1 MENQNFVVFG
11 KPGSGKSTFLKNQIL
26 SDIECG
32 DRAVIYIE
40 PHGEDSIDLLNQIP
54 SHRVRDV
61 CYLDCSDLEY
71 AVGFDPLDAPHRLV
85 SALRTIF
92 KDSWGPRLEQFLRN
106 GLGAIFEADLTL
118 QALPRLYYSK
128 PHRSKIMK
136 KVHSA
141 STRGFWLDLYPNAYN
156 DRQQQEAA
164 SPIYNKLDAILAST
178 IAHNLTQ
185 QNPKLDL
192 REVIERR
199 LIVIVNLSTPTIGED
214 AATVLGSLFT
224 TTFRNTLMSYPGPA
238 SFYADEFQVYG
249 TDVYLSMLREL
260 RKFGLKLGLSTQ
272 TAQGMDPAYLSTILA
287 TVRDTILF
295 QLSFEDA
302 EILSKPYNTEGRN
315 ITAQLASLPP
325 FTAYVNG
332 DRIEMPACRSD
343 RASYRKIR
351 SQSRERFARRIIKN
365 RPQRA

>member
-1 MENQNFVVFG
+1 MENQNFFVCG
-11 KPGSGKSTFLKNQIL
+11 KPGSGKSTYLKNQIL
-26 SDIECG
+26 SDIERR

-54 SHRVRDV
+54 RDRIRDV

-71 AVGFDPLDAPHRLV
+71 AVAFNPLDAPHRLV

-106 GLGAIFEADLTL
+106 GLGAIFEANLTL

-128 PHRSKIMK
+128 PHRSKALK
-136 KVHSA
+136 KVRSR
-141 STRGFWLDLYPNAYN
+141 STRAFWTDLYPKAFN

-164 SPIYNKLDAILAST
+164 SPIYNKLDAILSSA

-185 QNPKLDL
+185 AHPRLDL
-192 REVIERR
+192 REAIERR
-199 LIVIVNLSTPTIGED
+199 MIVVVNLSTPTIGED

-272 TAQGMDPAYLSTILA
+272 TTQGMDPAFLSTILA

-302 EILSKPYNTEGRN
+302 EILSKPFNTEGRD
-315 ITAQLASLPP
+315 ITATLANLPP
-325 FTAYVNG
+325 FTAFVNG
-332 DRIEMPACRSD
+332 ERQEMPPFRGD
-343 RASYRKIR
+343 RASFQKIR
-351 SQSRERFARRIIKN
+351 TQSRERFARPR
-365 RPQRA
+365 RA